1 MPRICKIHD
10 VGLKRK
16 RVDLIAGMPSSQML
30 IIEQNYPY
38 HGLYS
43 WTGGCIVYGDQPD
56 TKYKYVCEECHTLAL
71 KISEPYDPE
80 VTAIYKA

>member
-16 RVDLIAGMPSSQML
+16 RVDVIAGMPGSQML
-30 IIEQNYPY
+30 IIEQNLPY

-43 WTGGCIVYGDQPD
+43 WTGGCIVYEDQPD
-56 TKYKYVCEECHTLAL
+56 MKFKYVCEKCHTLA
-71 KISEPYDPE
+71 KNISERNDTGVIE
-80 VTAIYKA
+80 IYEA